1 MLLYYITDGLLW
13 YYFRIYQARIFRLS
27 LCKVKKLLLQVQR
40 FDANKISIS
49 GMCMVLKWYIAHIKC
64 QIKFLLKNK
73 TIPKSNVSHLLKL
86 VICLIKKAG
95 RT

>member
-1 MLLYYITDGLLW
+1 
-13 YYFRIYQARIFRLS
+13 
-27 LCKVKKLLLQVQR
+27 
-40 FDANKISIS
+40 
-49 GMCMVLKWYIAHIKC
+49 MVLKWYIAHIKC

-95 RT
+95 RTWPLFDCINLLKKRALYKDIDKL

>member
-1 MLLYYITDGLLW
+1 
-13 YYFRIYQARIFRLS
+13 
-27 LCKVKKLLLQVQR
+27 
-40 FDANKISIS
+40 
-49 GMCMVLKWYIAHIKC
+49 MVLKWYIAHIKC